1 MINWIFNYRNFRLT
15 KMHFG
20 SFAFFFCSFLI
31 NLNRFNVRAEVF
43 TALAELEELLQTE
56 SVLINALESFIQT
69 HEQKLAILRRY
80 AEAYQNQ
87 HDIAAADV
95 QVYVSNP
102 INAYLLVKRLTTDW
116 KEVQT
121 LIETNAGAGKM
132 SKLI

>member
-1 MINWIFNYRNFRLT
+1 
-15 KMHFG
+15 MHFG
-20 SFAFFFCSFLI
+20 SFAFIFCSFLI

-69 HEQKLAILRRY
+69 HEQKLTILRRY

-132 SKLI
+132 SNTLI